1 MGPVPVENRPESWE
15 KFDTIID
22 RFEESLAKGQADA
35 LLRNLPPEEHPD
47 RERIISELIRIDL
60 EYGFEHLQIRN
71 LAWYE
76 KRFPDLFEKPEFR
89 QEIEFELNRLKA
101 VYPEVGHIETWPS
114 QKSPSLVDNTEHF
127 ITGSRK
133 STIPGDD
140 DAPINSSYELLYH
153 VTKIYADLRSNTS
166 AGEAA
171 DIIEQMDFEHGED
184 PTVSL
189 FCDTCKSDPRLAD
202 QIANAS
208 SQIPQ
213 VGEKFLDFLLEAK
226 LGRGAFGHVFLARQ
240 GDLANRYVALKITA
254 DIGGEARNLAQLQHT
269 NIIPIYSVH
278 RVKNLRAVCM
288 PFLGRAT
295 LADLIYQIRDLQSPP
310 NTWADLISTIR
321 FDQSRDLP
329 STDDQKNKQ
338 DSIKKTPVKAEIIP
352 SQNTLEGT
360 INHLQ
365 RALDVRSLKE
375 MDYVTAILLI
385 MKKVVDA
392 LTHAHHRGII
402 HRDLKPANILFSD
415 DGEPLL
421 LDFNLA
427 ADVKVQML
435 NQVGGTLPYMA
446 PEHIRQLMEN
456 ELSIEPACDIY
467 SIGVIFY
474 ELLTG
479 RLPFPNRAG
488 SFKRILPEMIDDR
501 INTTPKPPSEINHLV
516 SPAVCAIIRKCIDPN
531 PLARYQSS
539 EELAEDIEHQIRNLP
554 LRHTREPSSRELAR
568 KWVRRHPR
576 LTSNSFLTAVFMLVV
591 TISGLLYARHEH
603 QYKIAQAKIQ
613 FQNVLNQWPKVM
625 SSLLSGNT
633 LEEERNDGMK
643 ICRETLAPYIENAT
657 SENWTSQNLIQL
669 LDPAQQPRL
678 IRDLADLMY
687 VLANSQCME
696 AEKISDSK
704 ARQPLLKNSNELLA
718 MAMHAYQSQD
728 VPERLIDLNLRVGKL
743 LRGEDPGPLNAT
755 PTKPTEIASSEKST
769 EPEKPSE
776 DIRDQIL
783 DLVNPG
789 VAAVDP
795 AKLAALA
802 QLNDQ
807 SSTNPYMWTLLGGTF
822 ANYGEIR
829 RAIEDYGHAIALDR
843 NQVWSRLHRGILL
856 YETRDYAA
864 ALRDFDQVVEK
875 RPDLLIGWINRAIV
889 RLALNNPSGAL
900 EDINRIADSP
910 EAPARI
916 GFIKARCLDRLGR
929 RDEGQQ
935 IRLATLKIE
944 PDDEASWVARGMERM
959 AKNPQEALADID
971 QALKL
976 NPASILALQNKA
988 YILSDFLKNND
999 AAIATLDTL
1008 ISFHPRFILAL
1019 TGRGVLH
1026 ARAGHIDLALKDAA
1040 DALLFDKSSTTAYQV
1055 ACIHA
1060 QLFSKRPESLD
1071 PAIDLLRDAFK
1082 ADRQWLT
1089 TAETDPDLNPIRNE
1103 PSFKKLMEGSR
1114 AFYHE

>member
-1 MGPVPVENRPESWE
+1 MGSLSVENTPDSWE
-15 KFDTIID
+15 KFDSIID
-22 RFEESLAKGQADA
+22 RFEESLASGKRDA
-35 LLRNLPPEEHPD
+35 ILHNLPPDEHPD

-71 LAWYE
+71 PAWYE
-76 KRFPDLFEKPEFR
+76 KRFPDLFKKPGFR
-89 QEIEFELNRLKA
+89 QEIQFEHNRLKA
-101 VYPEVGHIETWPS
+101 VYPEVGNFDTWPEKIDEAS
-114 QKSPSLVDNTEHF
+114 DKTLAGKDLH
-127 ITGSRK
+127 GSNAP
-133 STIPGDD
+133 TIGDEID
-140 DAPINSSYELLYH
+140 QVNKPYDLLYH
-153 VTKIYADLRSNTS
+153 VTKLYASLRTDKP
-166 AGEAA
+166 A
-171 DIIEQMDFEHGED
+171 DQAVNLTDHLDFDPAND
-184 PTVSL
+184 PTLSV
-189 FCDTCKSDPRLAD
+189 FCDTCKNAPELAD
-202 QIANAS
+202 KIAAATL
-208 SQIPQ
+208 QIPQ

-310 NTWADLISTIR
+310 NTWADLISTLR
-321 FDQSRDLP
+321 LDLNRDLP
-329 STDDQKNKQ
+329 GTSELKKREST
-338 DSIKKTPVKAEIIP
+338 SGASPVKAELLP
-352 SQNTLEGT
+352 SNQNPGDGQLS
-360 INHLQ
+360 HLQ
-365 RALDVRSLKE
+365 RALDVRSLKD
-375 MDYVTAILLI
+375 MDYVTAILWI
-385 MKKVVDA
+385 MKKIVDA
-392 LTHAHHRGII
+392 LTHAHQRGII

-456 ELSIEPACDIY
+456 RLSIEPGCDIY

-479 RLPFPNRAG
+479 RLPFPNRTG
-488 SFKRILPEMIDDR
+488 SFNRILPEMIADR
-501 INTTPKPPSEINHLV
+501 LNTTPTPPSEINHLV
-516 SPAVCAIIRKCIDPN
+516 TPAVCAIIRKCINPD

-539 EELAEDIEHQIRNLP
+539 EELAEDIEHQIKNLP
-554 LRHTREPSSRELAR
+554 LRHTREPSTRELAR

-576 LTSNSFLTAVFMLVV
+576 LTSNSFLTVIFIVLVSV
-591 TISGLLYARHEH
+591 TGLLYARHDH

-613 FQNVLNQWPKVM
+613 YQKVVEQWPKVM

-633 LEEERNDGMK
+633 LEEERKDGVK
-643 ICRETLAPYIENAT
+643 ICRETLGPYLENAT
-657 SENWTSQNLIQL
+657 SEHWTGQNLIKL
-669 LDPAQQPRL
+669 LDPSQQPML
-678 IRDLADLMY
+678 IRDLSDLMY
-687 VLANSQCME
+687 VLANVQCMD
-696 AEKISDSK
+696 AEKISDAKS
-704 ARQPLLKNSNELLA
+704 RQTLLKSSNELLA
-718 MAMHAYQSQD
+718 MAMQAYQGQD
-728 VPERLIDLNLRVGKL
+728 APDRLIDLNLRVGKL
-743 LRGEDPGPLNAT
+743 LRGEDPGPLNNRADAAQT
-755 PTKPTEIASSEKST
+755 LTAESSPK
-769 EPEKPSE
+769 

-789 VAAVDP
+789 VTAVDP
-795 AKLAALA
+795 ARLAALA

-843 NQVWSRLHRGILL
+843 NQIWSRIHRGILL
-856 YETRDYAA
+856 YETRDYEA
-864 ALRDFDQVVEK
+864 ALRDFNLVVEK

-889 RLALNNPSGAL
+889 RLALNDPSGAM
-900 EDINRIADSP
+900 EDIDRIAASP
-910 EAPARI
+910 EAPARL
-916 GFIKARCLDRLGR
+916 GFIKARCLDRMGR
-929 RDEGQQ
+929 RDEAQQ

-944 PDDEASWVARGMERM
+944 PGDEASWVARGLESL
-959 AKNPQEALADID
+959 ANSPQDALADID
-971 QALKL
+971 RALKI

-988 YILSDFLKNND
+988 YILSDFLKRND
-999 AAIATLDTL
+999 EAIEVLNTLL
-1008 ISFHPRFILAL
+1008 SFHPRFILAM

-1026 ARAGHIDLALKDAA
+1026 ARAGHVEPALKDAA
-1040 DALLFDKSSTTAYQV
+1040 DALLFDKSSTTDYQV

-1060 QLFSKRPESLD
+1060 QLFPNRAESLD
-1071 PAIDLLRDAFK
+1071 PAIDLLREAFK
-1082 ADRQWLT
+1082 ADRQWLL
-1089 TAETDPDLNPIRNE
+1089 TADSDPDLNPIRNE
-1103 PSFKKLMEGSR
+1103 ISFKKLMEGSR
-1114 AFYHE
+1114 SFYQE

>member
-1 MGPVPVENRPESWE
+1 MPSAWAWIDLSTSGTGPIFHDAFGDIAVGEQPAHIDAESRAV
-15 KFDTIID
+15 ID
-22 RFEESLAKGQADA
+22 AFERAWLGGTPDIAECLAGRVNPPPA
-35 LLRNLPPEEHPD
+35 LLV
-47 RERIISELIRIDL
+47 ELVAIDL
-60 EYGFEHLQIRN
+60 EHRLKRGEPVRVEHYL
-71 LAWYE
+71 E
-76 KRFPDLFEKPEFR
+76 RFPVLAEGPGAVLDLLSVEYRFR
-89 QEIEFELNRLKA
+89 LRSEPSLTLDEYRSRFPAHADRLIDSVTLTGFA
-101 VYPEVGHIETWPS
+101 PWPAPDEPQHHGIEVGTELGGVTLVRIIAEGGMGRVYEGRQHKPS
-114 QKSPSLVDNTEHF
+114 RAVAVKVLKPGVA
-127 ITGSRK
+127 SRHLLRRF
-133 STIPGDD
+133 GYE
-140 DAPINSSYELLYH
+140 AELLGRLRHPGIAQIFSAGTHDVGGTTVPYF
-153 VTKIYADLRSNTS
+153 VMEYIDSPQTIVEYADTKRLSTH
-166 AGEAA
+166 A
-171 DIIEQMDFEHGED
+171 
-184 PTVSL
+184 
-189 FCDTCKSDPRLAD
+189 RLALFQKVCD
-202 QIANAS
+202 AVAHGHQ
-208 SQIPQ
+208 
-213 VGEKFLDFLLEAK
+213 
-226 LGRGAFGHVFLARQ
+226 RGV
-240 GDLANRYVALKITA
+240 
-254 DIGGEARNLAQLQHT
+254 
-269 NIIPIYSVH
+269 
-278 RVKNLRAVCM
+278 
-288 PFLGRAT
+288 
-295 LADLIYQIRDLQSPP
+295 
-310 NTWADLISTIR
+310 
-321 FDQSRDLP
+321 
-329 STDDQKNKQ
+329 
-338 DSIKKTPVKAEIIP
+338 
-352 SQNTLEGT
+352 
-360 INHLQ
+360 
-365 RALDVRSLKE
+365 
-375 MDYVTAILLI
+375 
-385 MKKVVDA
+385 
-392 LTHAHHRGII
+392 I

>member
-1 MGPVPVENRPESWE
+1 MGSAPVENRPDSWE
-15 KFDTIID
+15 KFDSIID
-22 RFEESLAKGQADA
+22 RFEESLANGQADA
-35 LLRNLPPEEHPD
+35 LLRNLPPKDHPD
-47 RERIISELIRIDL
+47 RERIIAELIRIDL

-71 LAWYE
+71 PAWYE
-76 KRFPDLFEKPEFR
+76 KRFPDLFEKTEFR
-89 QEIEFELNRLKA
+89 QEIEFELTRLKA
-101 VYPEVGHIETWPS
+101 VYPEVGNVDTWPEHKKEKDS
-114 QKSPSLVDNTEHF
+114 RETEIGLTPNFTPTISHADSPGTSPYD
-127 ITGSRK
+127 
-133 STIPGDD
+133 
-140 DAPINSSYELLYH
+140 LLYH
-153 VTKIYADLRSNTS
+153 VTKIYADLRSGTS
-166 AGEAA
+166 ADEAA
-171 DIIEQMDFEHGED
+171 DALAQMDFEHGED
-184 PTVSL
+184 PTVSV

-202 QIANAS
+202 QIAAATM
-208 SQIPQ
+208 QIPQ

-240 GDLANRYVALKITA
+240 GDLANRHVALKITA

-310 NTWADLISTIR
+310 NTWADLISTLR
-321 FDQSRDLP
+321 FDQTRDLP
-329 STDDQKNKQ
+329 KTDDQRNKQ
-338 DSIKKTPVKAEIIP
+338 NSVENPPLKAELVP
-352 SQNTLEGT
+352 TQNSVEGT

-385 MKKVVDA
+385 MKKIVDA
-392 LTHAHHRGII
+392 LTHAHNRGII

-446 PEHIRQLMEN
+446 PEHIKQLLEN
-456 ELSIEPACDIY
+456 KLSIEPGCDIY

-479 RLPFPNRAG
+479 RLPFPNRTG
-488 SFKRILPEMIDDR
+488 SFNRILPEMIDDR
-501 INTTPKPPSEINHLV
+501 LNTTPTPPSHVNQLV
-516 SPAVCAIIRKCIDPN
+516 SPAVCAIIRKCIHPN
-531 PLARYQSS
+531 PLSRYQSS
-539 EELAEDIEHQIRNLP
+539 EELAEDIENQIRNLP

-576 LTSNSFLTAVFMLVV
+576 QTSNSFLTAVFLVVV

-603 QYKIAQAKIQ
+603 QFKIAQAKIQ
-613 FQNVLNQWPKVM
+613 YQHVLTQWPKVM
-625 SSLLSGNT
+625 ASLLSGNT
-633 LEEERNDGMK
+633 LEEERLDGMK
-643 ICRETLAPYIENAT
+643 ICRETLGPYINGSN
-657 SENWTSQNLIQL
+657 SENWTSQNLIDL
-669 LDPAQQPRL
+669 LDPSLQPRL
-678 IRDLADLMY
+678 VRDLADLMY
-687 VLANSQCME
+687 VLAHSQSLD
-696 AEKISDSK
+696 AEKITDPK
-704 ARQPLLKNSNELLA
+704 ARQNLLKNCNELLA
-718 MAMHAYQSQD
+718 MAMQAYQTQD
-728 VPERLIDLNLRVGKL
+728 VPDRLIDLNLRVGKM
-743 LRGEDPGPLNAT
+743 LRGEDPGPMSPKVSAS
-755 PTKPTEIASSEKST
+755 TEIAKVEHNP
-769 EPEKPSE
+769 EPNQAPE

-783 DLVNPG
+783 DLVNPS
-789 VAAVDP
+789 VTAVDP

-807 SSTNPYMWTLLGGTF
+807 SSTSPYMWTLLGGTF

-856 YETRDYAA
+856 YETRDYSA
-864 ALRDFDQVVEK
+864 ALRDFDQVVLK

-889 RLALNNPSGAL
+889 KLALNDPSGAL
-900 EDINRIADSP
+900 EDINRIAASP
-910 EAPARI
+910 EAPARL

-944 PDDEASWVARGMERM
+944 PGDEASWVARGMEKL
-959 AKNPQEALADID
+959 ATNPKEALADID
-971 QALKL
+971 QALKI
-976 NPASILALQNKA
+976 NPGSILALQNKA
-988 YILSDFLKNND
+988 YIQSDFLKQNE

-1008 ISFHPRFILAL
+1008 VSFHPRFILAI

-1026 ARAGHIDLALKDAA
+1026 ARAGHLDHALRDAS

-1060 QLFSKRPESLD
+1060 QLYSKRADSLD
-1071 PAIDLLRDAFK
+1071 SAIDLLRDSFK

-1089 TAETDPDLNPIRNE
+1089 TAESDPDLNPIRNE